1 MLEIME
7 SRVLAILLSTRF
19 WYIVA
24 FKTEKAAGIIATQF
38 RLPCKWNKRKC
49 SVQRKLCPIAQIFL
63 FLTCPTSPCC
73 FLRKFKI
80 QKDCGSIVLIKKGF
94 GAS

>member
-38 RLPCKWNKRKC
+38 RLPCKRNKRKYTEVAC
-49 SVQRKLCPIAQIFL
+49 KESCVR
-63 FLTCPTSPCC
+63 
-73 FLRKFKI
+73 
-80 QKDCGSIVLIKKGF
+80 
-94 GAS
+94 